1 MTYASAGVSVSSG
14 NELVKRIKPLVAST
28 ARPGA
33 AADIG
38 GFGGDLDLSAAGYK
52 EVCYTSIIS
61 QRLPVSGHC

>member
-52 EVCYTSIIS
+52 EVF
-61 QRLPVSGHC
+61 

>member
-1 MTYASAGVSVSSG
+1 MTYDSAGVSISSG

-33 AADIG
+33 AAHIG

-52 EVCYTSIIS
+52 EVCYMFTPR
-61 QRLPVSGHC
+61 RLPESGNC